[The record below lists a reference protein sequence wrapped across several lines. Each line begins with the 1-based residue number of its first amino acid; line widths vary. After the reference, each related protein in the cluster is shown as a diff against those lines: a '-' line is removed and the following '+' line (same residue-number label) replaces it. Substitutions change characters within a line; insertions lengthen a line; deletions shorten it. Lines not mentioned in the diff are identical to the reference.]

1 MCKKPF
7 TPVAVL
13 AVALVSSPSCAIA
26 QATLRIT
33 IPRHSSL
40 TYVQSLNRQGVRA
53 VQRHDYAKAAGFFYK
68 AYLYDPAD
76 PFTLNNLGYISEL
89 QGQLDRA
96 DKFYR
101 LAAEQGSSAD
111 IDLSNVKRLEGKS
124 MQVALAGI
132 QDSPMRVNRLN
143 VDAVRLLAQ
152 NRGAEATALLQQALA
167 LSPHDPFTI
176 NNLAVADEMNGDE
189 RRAMQLYSA
198 VADSGS
204 GEGVVVTN
212 DPAWQG
218 KSVSQ
223 MAEENLR
230 RIEKQMQGAGS
241 AESESLE
248 LSLRGVLAENANDW
262 SAARQDFM
270 RAYSLNPS
278 NAFSLNNRGYVAERD
293 GDLESAQFFYHK
305 AEQADGAG
313 LAVGLATDRSAKGM
327 PLSRLASDSLGKVD
341 GALEVYSQERRT
353 QTGPVELTPRGNGA
367 ANASPSSGPP
377 GSPNLAPPTSVPQSN
392 Q

>member
-230 RIEKQMQGAGS
+230 RIERQMQGAGS
-241 AESESLE
+241 TESESLE

-270 RAYSLNPS
+270 RA
-278 NAFSLNNRGYVAERD
+278 
-293 GDLESAQFFYHK
+293 
-305 AEQADGAG
+305 
-313 LAVGLATDRSAKGM
+313 
-327 PLSRLASDSLGKVD
+327 
-341 GALEVYSQERRT
+341 
-353 QTGPVELTPRGNGA
+353 
-367 ANASPSSGPP
+367 
-377 GSPNLAPPTSVPQSN
+377 
-392 Q
+392 